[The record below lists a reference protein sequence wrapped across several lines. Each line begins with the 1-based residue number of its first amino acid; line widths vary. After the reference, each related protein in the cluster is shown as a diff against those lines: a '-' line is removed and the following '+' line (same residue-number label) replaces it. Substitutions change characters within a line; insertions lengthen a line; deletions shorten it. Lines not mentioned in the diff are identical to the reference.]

1 MAGTHSPAS
10 SDAIGPLLPMRVLG
24 RSGGSVTM
32 LGLGGF
38 HVGWT
43 TESLARAVIDAAL
56 EEGIRFF
63 DTAESYGEGTSEAR
77 YGKFLVPK
85 YRGNIFL
92 MTKTTAKDATTARA
106 HLEGSLR
113 RLGVDVI
120 DLWQMH
126 ALESPEDVDARI
138 QAGVLDVLLSAQA
151 SGKVR
156 HLGFTG
162 HGSPYAHRRML
173 ERFGAAPPFTALQMP
188 VNPVDGASPHSFSRS
203 VIPEATRHGVGVLAM
218 KTLADG
224 RFFPKKKVNEK
235 ITWETENPVVP
246 QQLTVC
252 ECLAYAWSLPVSVLI
267 TGAENPDFVREKAA
281 ICRQFGRLDEGQ
293 RELLVKRVAEFAREG
308 RVEYYKN
315 GDLRK

>member
-1 MAGTHSPAS
+1 MAEIQSPAG
-10 SDAIGPLLPMRVLG
+10 SDSIGPLLPLKPLG
-24 RSGGSVTM
+24 RKGGAVTM

-43 TESLARAVIDAAL
+43 TESLAREVIEAAL

-63 DTAESYGEGTSEAR
+63 DTAESYGEGTSEER

-85 YRGNIFL
+85 YRANIYL
-92 MTKTTAKDATTARA
+92 MTKTTAKDAATAQA

-113 RLGVDVI
+113 RLRVDVI

-138 QAGVLDVLLSAQA
+138 KAGVLDVLLKAQA

-162 HGSPYAHRRML
+162 HASPYAHRRML
-173 ERFGAAPPFTALQMP
+173 ERFGADTPFTALQMP
-188 VNPVDGASPHSFSRS
+188 VNPVDGASPHSFSHS

-224 RFFPKKKVNEK
+224 RFFPKKKVNDK
-235 ITWETENPVVP
+235 TTWETDNPIVP

-267 TGAENPDFVREKAA
+267 TGAENPGFVREKAA
-281 ICRQFGRLDEGQ
+281 ICRQFSRLDEAQ
-293 RELLVKRVAEFAREG
+293 RESLVKRVADFAREG

-315 GDLRK
+315 EAFR